1 MSKRLPTL
9 AEAKQNAKQLRSL
22 LAEQSTVISHSEAL
36 ERIAA
41 QNGFKDWNTL
51 HAAIAN
57 RPPEGWV
64 LGGRV
69 RGRYLSQPFDATVV
83 GMQAQRPG
91 WFRLELALDTA
102 VDVVTFDSFS
112 NMRKNI
118 SGSVGP
124 DGTSVERTSD
134 GVPHLAIEM

>member
-9 AEAKQNAKQLRSL
+9 AKAKQNAKQLRGL
-22 LAEQSTVISHSEAL
+22 LAEKGTVISHSEAL
-36 ERIAA
+36 ERIAT

-51 HAAIAN
+51 HAAIAT
-57 RPPEGWV
+57 RPPEGWA

-69 RGRYLSQPFDATVV
+69 RGRYLSQPFEATVV
-83 GMQAQRPG
+83 GVQAQRPG